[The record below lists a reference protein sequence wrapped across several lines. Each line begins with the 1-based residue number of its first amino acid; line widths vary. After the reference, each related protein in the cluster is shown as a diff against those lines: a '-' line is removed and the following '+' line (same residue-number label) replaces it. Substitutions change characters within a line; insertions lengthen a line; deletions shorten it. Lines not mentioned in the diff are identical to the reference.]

1 VKRVVFN
8 EITEKAVLEA
18 VENPIDLNY
27 NLVGAQQARQIL
39 DKMIGYRLSNFT
51 RKKVQARSAGRVK
64 SAVLKLI
71 LEREE
76 EIKNFKPEY

>member
-1 VKRVVFN
+1 M
-8 EITEKAVLEA
+8 
-18 VENPIDLNY
+18 DL
-27 NLVGAQQARQIL
+27 VRAQQTRQIL

-51 RKKVQARSAGRVK
+51 RKKVQARSSGRVK

-76 EIKNFKPEY
+76 EIKNFKPDY